1 MGSNFHIGTPPKPD
15 SQVIDEYT
23 SAESMAE
30 ATVDPRVGTESP
42 IEATVLENS
51 LTHPKSCCWA
61 ENKEYGES

>member
-30 ATVDPRVGTESP
+30 ATVDPRVRVGTESQ
-42 IEATVLENS
+42 V
-51 LTHPKSCCWA
+51 
-61 ENKEYGES
+61 